1 MTACASPSQDN
12 NSREAASD
20 LDQLTQQ
27 ETLQADALLA
37 QALQAD
43 RIGDFEG
50 ALPLYQ
56 ELLTIRPD
64 PRVAE
69 RVSRIAAETN
79 RWGVALS
86 ASSTWA
92 KLDPAST
99 PAQQMNIIARFR
111 TGRTGAAIDQLAEQ
125 LDESGQSQGQ
135 WQMALALLTV
145 APSEERETTEAREQS
160 MALLR
165 QLLDRTGHAADS
177 GFSNYQQSRLAWQLG
192 EVEQGLALALEASRL
207 QPDYIQLMWAA
218 GLAVQ
223 LNQHDRAQPLYQ
235 QARMLQS
242 DPASAR
248 AVQAALAEAEAL
260 NQIGQPDQA
269 MALLTSLPDTL
280 DTVYARALLDLE
292 QERDSS
298 ALQHW
303 QQLALLA
310 ETVEPPAQQRAYWLV
325 AVLAE
330 VLEQEGEA
338 IAWYQRIDGERRAE
352 AQLRQAGLLARN
364 NQIDDARRLLASL
377 RDGTNTQ
384 MSEQSYLVESQML
397 MEQGRHEQALDLLIE
412 AVANQPG
419 SLDLLYGRAM
429 AAVQADR
436 LELAEQDLRVIIQRD
451 SQNAIALNAL
461 GYTLA
466 DRTDRQGEALRL
478 IERALALDPDNPA
491 ILDSMGWVLFRL
503 GQAEQAL
510 PYLERAA
517 AGDFH
522 PEIVSHLMEVLWT
535 LGREQ
540 EAQAL
545 LARAEPEFLA
555 DAVFVDML
563 ERTGLG
569 N

>member
-1 MTACASPSQDN
+1 MTACASPSQDK
-12 NSREAASD
+12 NSRDAASD

-92 KLDPAST
+92 ELDPAST

>member
-12 NSREAASD
+12 NSRDAASD

-92 KLDPAST
+92 ELDPAST